1 MEFWVPYLGFPIF
14 PTHLGWGGS
23 NYRHFAEVPSMG
35 VAAKLRN
42 SWWHAVASL
51 LYETVPGMVWE
62 ISLGKL

>member
-1 MEFWVPYLGFPIF
+1 
-14 PTHLGWGGS
+14 
-23 NYRHFAEVPSMG
+23 MG

-62 ISLGKL
+62 ISRFGMFWFFFWA